1 MGLEKGLFG
10 PRPFLLALDLLLH
23 MVASSALCTPLYC
36 VIHEHMHVCADT
48 QHAYTHTHTHGSTQP
63 SARDLGAYIYLVVTF
78 PLDLAWDCRSGP
90 IAPLKVTTV
99 GKSIHQ
105 SLGRSKRTSLDG
117 VQ

>member
-1 MGLEKGLFG
+1 M
-10 PRPFLLALDLLLH
+10 
-23 MVASSALCTPLYC
+23 C
-36 VIHEHMHVCADT
+36 VQTHNTH
-48 QHAYTHTHTHGSTQP
+48 THTHTHGSTQP

-105 SLGRSKRTSLDG
+105 SLGMSKGISLEG

>member
-36 VIHEHMHVCADT
+36 VIHEHMHVCAHT
-48 QHAYTHTHTHGSTQP
+48 QHTYTHTHGSTQP
-63 SARDLGAYIYLVVTF
+63 STRDLGAYIYLVVTF
-78 PLDLAWDCRSGP
+78 PLDLAWDCLSGP

-105 SLGRSKRTSLDG
+105 SLGWSKGIRLVG